1 MYRLKYTMLQTL
13 YWCSAAVIFC
23 FAASFLQGCG
33 FTNAET
39 GLIVALGNLFGLLAS
54 VLLGSWLDRSQCGPF
69 RPALLI
75 LALYIAAS
83 VALILQSGNNI
94 LTGLCFVLCFG
105 CNLVLNPVYIRVA
118 GLIQS
123 GDPGFRFSVP
133 RGAGSLA
140 FALTAWATGLLVQAA
155 SVSSLPPAMA
165 CTAFLQIPV
174 LFSLRGVSQSSVLS
188 GIEPVRGA
196 SLRTFLR
203 RMPRFALLLLGI
215 TLIFAANNTVNNFLI
230 NVVHNAGGTYAD
242 LGRLT
247 FFSSVVEFPAML
259 FYSRQNPR
267 RQKNCLRLAG
277 CS

>member
-1 MYRLKYTMLQTL
+1 M
-13 YWCSAAVIFC
+13 
-23 FAASFLQGCG
+23 
-33 FTNAET
+33 
-39 GLIVALGNLFGLLAS
+39 
-54 VLLGSWLDRSQCGPF
+54 
-69 RPALLI
+69 
-75 LALYIAAS
+75 
-83 VALILQSGNNI
+83 
-94 LTGLCFVLCFG
+94 
-105 CNLVLNPVYIRVA
+105 NPVYIRVA

-165 CTAFLQIPV
+165 WTAFLQIPV

-247 FFSSVVEFPAML
+247 FFSSVVEFPAMF

-267 RQKNCLRLAG
+267 RQKNCLRFSLLFFPVKLIAISLAG
-277 CS
+277 SVPQLFWLFSSTACPSACPRRQLWTMWTAPCGRRIPPKARV